1 MVIGGDRSLQRG
13 SLSGGGG
20 RGGDVDCPAGRGSL
34 GLGSSL
40 GALGGHGVPAE
51 RAARG
56 KEMSWRKKKFGGER
70 ASEGFWTLPLT
81 IYKGVKTLESYGI
94 VPR

>member
-1 MVIGGDRSLQRG
+1 MR
-13 SLSGGGG
+13 
-20 RGGDVDCPAGRGSL
+20 
-34 GLGSSL
+34 
-40 GALGGHGVPAE
+40 AE

-81 IYKGVKTLESYGI
+81 IYKGVKTLESYSDG
-94 VPR
+94 PR